1 MSNIFHSSN
10 LDSDFTEFQK
20 AILKTNKFKY
30 SVTNEVKPHFKKYH
44 RLTYVIALVENKLEQ
59 SFNEENKFLFVNEI
73 LSDLLSNASLAL
85 IGFYYS
91 SQILVR
97 RLIENFYNHI
107 YYFEHP
113 VEYEFL
119 NLGRNDY
126 TPMIDLKNY
135 LEAHPIIKPLKDP
148 NIKLLNTAIF
158 QHYQEL
164 CKTVHTKGEDFMG
177 LAKNIEEIKP
187 DFNLAHQFES
197 INKTLSSIIY
207 LLFKFH
213 SDITLTNVEKDLIA
227 KSFPR
232 YMRQQ
237 LLSLT

>member
-1 MSNIFHSSN
+1 MSNIFHSDN
-10 LDSDFTEFQK
+10 LDSDFLNYQK
-20 AILKTNKFKY
+20 AISKTNKFKY
-30 SVTNEVKPHFKKYH
+30 SITPEIKPHFKKYH
-44 RLTYVIALVENKLEQ
+44 RLSYVIALIENKLEQ
-59 SFNEENKFLFVNEI
+59 KFTDENKYLFVNEI
-73 LSDLLSNASLAL
+73 LSDLLANASLIL
-85 IGFYYS
+85 IGYYHS

-97 RLIENFYNHI
+97 RLIENFYNHV

-113 VEYEFL
+113 VEFEFL

-126 TPMIDLKNY
+126 TPIIDLKNY
-135 LEAHPIIKPLKDP
+135 FEAHPLIKPLSDL
-148 NIKLLNTAIF
+148 NIKLFNTATF

-187 DFNLAHQFES
+187 DFNVSTHFET
-197 INKTLSSIIY
+197 INKTLSNIIY

-213 SDITLTNVEKDLIA
+213 ADIQFTNVEKDLIA

-232 YMRQQ
+232 NVRQQ
-237 LLSLT
+237 LLSLA